1 MKIVQTK
8 AVESSFLS
16 CEKDLDQ
23 IIHMLLVDNKPYSNQ
38 LKRLLIVSNADC
50 LDPTKYVEEVNKWTD
65 ASMIK
70 AGYIRKRPRILVDD
84 NVKAYIIITFVNFTP
99 NPSNPA
105 YRDSTINIDVL
116 CHADSWDLND
126 MSSRPVKIMG
136 YIDGILN
143 EAKLSGIGTLKFE
156 GADILLL
163 NQEIMGYTMTYSAV
177 HYQVPSNGDDRSI
190 EVLPIN
196 G

>member
-16 CEKDLDQ
+16 CEKDLDK

-38 LKRLLIVSNADC
+38 LKRLLVVSNADC

-70 AGYIRKRPRILVDD
+70 AGYIRKRPRIQIDS
-84 NVKAYIIITFVNFTP
+84 NVKAYIIITFTDFSP
-99 NPSNPA
+99 NRDNPA
-105 YRDSTINIDVL
+105 YRDSIISFDIL
-116 CHADSWDLND
+116 CHADNWDLDD

-143 EAKLSGIGTLKFE
+143 NAKLSGIGTLQFSN
-156 GADILLL
+156 ANILLL
-163 NQEIMGYTMTYSAV
+163 NQELIGYSMTYTAT
-177 HYQVPSNGDDRSI
+177 HFQVSSNGDDREI
-190 EVLPIN
+190 EILPLN
-196 G
+196 D